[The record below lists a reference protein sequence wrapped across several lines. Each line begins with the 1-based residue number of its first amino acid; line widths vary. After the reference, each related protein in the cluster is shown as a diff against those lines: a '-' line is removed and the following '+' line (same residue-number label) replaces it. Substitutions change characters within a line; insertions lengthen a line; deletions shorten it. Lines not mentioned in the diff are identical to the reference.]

1 MVRIALMLGV
11 RVDGMM
17 PPWII
22 HQKYLL
28 TYNCI
33 LDKSYE

>member
-1 MVRIALMLGV
+1 MLGA

-17 PPWII
+17 PPWMI
-22 HQKYLL
+22 HQKYFL
-28 TYNCI
+28 TYVCI